1 MAISVDMLTWK
12 GRIPQDPLL
21 DERPQTTNEC
31 WEKGNQSAPGMS
43 SLEWSALKPYMHHQQ
58 KQTRQVVFIYIYL
71 SVHTHTYTHI
81 YYVCNKT
88 NQRKAISREWS
99 VMAEA

>member
-21 DERPQTTNEC
+21 DDRLQATNEC

-43 SLEWSALKPYMHHQQ
+43 PFLVVQFGVVSLE
-58 KQTRQVVFIYIYL
+58 TIYTPSTKTDSTCCVCTYL
-71 SVHTHTYTHI
+71 SVHTHT
-81 YYVCNKT
+81 
-88 NQRKAISREWS
+88 
-99 VMAEA
+99 